1 MKISLLLL
9 SCFFVATMP
18 FAHSQ
23 QTSQVSLGILKAD
36 SQRNIPDNVDRA
48 IEQFIYN
55 KFASQKRFKVLERA
69 RFNAVNAERQFQEI
83 NDVANQS
90 AIQSTG
96 AQFVLFTEITQADV
110 IQKRENDTVWYEAT
124 IAYGVRLIDVS
135 SGQIVQSANFSTG
148 RGNAFSGLAAIFSGD
163 NDTPAGAIDIAVQQ
177 TAKEFDIFVGKA
189 FPILG
194 SIVSV
199 ESSNKKGEPQTV
211 LISLGEADGVTK
223 KTVFSVFQKQ
233 TISVGGKDLQRRRP
247 IGTLTVVRFEGD
259 SLTLAKVTSGATQL
273 VNSAGNEEI
282 GVEIVVGGAR

>member
-1 MKISLLLL
+1 MKIRVLLLIW
-9 SCFFVATMP
+9 
-18 FAHSQ
+18 FAMSVSPLVHSQ
-23 QTSQVSLGILKAD
+23 QSSQVSLGILKAD

-83 NDVANQS
+83 NDVENQS

-110 IQKRENDTVWYEAT
+110 IQKREDDTVWYEAT

-148 RGNAFSGLAAIFSGD
+148 RGNYFSGLSAIFSGN

-177 TAKEFDIFVGKA
+177 TAKEFDMFVARA

-194 SIVSV
+194 TIVSV

-211 LISLGEADGVTK
+211 LVSLGEADGVTK
-223 KTVFSVFQKQ
+223 KTNFSVFQKQ
-233 TISVGGKDLQRRRP
+233 TITVGGKDLQRRKP

-259 SLTLAKVTSGATQL
+259 SLTLAKVATGATQL
-273 VNSAGNEEI
+273 ISAAGSDDI
-282 GVEIVVGGAR
+282 GVEIVVGGSK